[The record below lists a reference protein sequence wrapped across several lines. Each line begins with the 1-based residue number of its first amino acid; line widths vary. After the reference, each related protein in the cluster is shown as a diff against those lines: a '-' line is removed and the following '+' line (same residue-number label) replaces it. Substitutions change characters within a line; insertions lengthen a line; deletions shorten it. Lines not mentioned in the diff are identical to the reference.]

1 MTNKIDLVESIKS
14 FLSEQWPMILTIV
27 VVFITLLSIF
37 FILGIN
43 FNPPINNIIQKEV
56 VVESMAFGNAF
67 SNASSNAFS
76 NASSNAFSNPSNS
89 DNFCNQFSSQ
99 SHVLD
104 KQCNRLTEHNCN
116 ATNCCVWLTT
126 IDKNQSCVAGGEDG
140 PTFLSSGGKD
150 IDVAYYS
157 FKGKIQT

>member
-1 MTNKIDLVESIKS
+1 
-14 FLSEQWPMILTIV
+14 MILTV
-27 VVFITLLSIF
+27 VIVFITLLSIF
-37 FILGIN
+37 LILGIN
-43 FNPPINNIIQKEV
+43 FNPSTNKIIQKEV
-56 VVESMAFGNAF
+56 VVESMASGNT
-67 SNASSNAFS
+67 
-76 NASSNAFSNPSNS
+76 FSNPSNN

-126 IDKNQSCVAGGEDG
+126 KDKNQSCVAGGEGG